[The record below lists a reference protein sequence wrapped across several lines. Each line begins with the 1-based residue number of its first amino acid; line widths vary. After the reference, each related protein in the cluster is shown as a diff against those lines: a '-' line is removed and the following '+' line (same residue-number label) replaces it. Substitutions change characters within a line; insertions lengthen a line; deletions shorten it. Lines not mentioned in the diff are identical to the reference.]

1 MQQVIIIDTLSAAL
15 DPATVFPGA
24 ASHPYQFDIYGEGV
38 VQFTLSNANLAPGS
52 SAGEG
57 YVKFRVKQRSG
68 LPCETQI
75 LNSAAIYFDFG
86 APEMSNQT
94 LHTVCEF
101 DSFVVVKN
109 KEIFLPNADLRVYP
123 NPARDVVNFELSGVE
138 ARQYTLQL
146 YDIQGRLL
154 VNQIF
159 NQPTFRLFRPQLP
172 AGTLFYWLAA
182 DGKPVASGK
191 LLVR

>member
-1 MQQVIIIDTLSAAL
+1 
-15 DPATVFPGA
+15 
-24 ASHPYQFDIYGEGV
+24 
-38 VQFTLSNANLAPGS
+38 
-52 SAGEG
+52 
-57 YVKFRVKQRSG
+57 VKFRVKQRQN
-68 LPCETQI
+68 LPCHTEI

-86 APEMSNQT
+86 APEISNQT

-101 DSFVVVKN
+101 DSFVIVKS
-109 KEIFLPNADLRVYP
+109 KEVFLPSADLRVYP
-123 NPARDVVNFELSGVE
+123 NPAKDVVNFELSGVD
-138 ARQYTLQL
+138 AQRYSLQV

-154 VNQIF
+154 VNQTF
-159 NQPTFRLFRPQLP
+159 NQPTFRLLRPQLP